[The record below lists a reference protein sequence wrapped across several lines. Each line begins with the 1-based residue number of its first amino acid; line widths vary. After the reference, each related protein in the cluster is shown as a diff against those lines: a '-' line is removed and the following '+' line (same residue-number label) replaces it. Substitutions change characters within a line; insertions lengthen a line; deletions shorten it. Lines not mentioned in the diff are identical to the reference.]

1 MDPHRI
7 MHLKASCVLTL
18 VCLWLVTAVA
28 VAGQTFELNN
38 PNQNNPNRPIKK
50 KKAGTAPAPVAPEN
64 QPSANGIGWGSS
76 IEVARDARAAQQAL
90 DKGDYRAAAAY
101 ATRAA
106 HAAPQ
111 NTGLWFL
118 LGYASRLAGQYPDS
132 VNAYKRGLQQQP
144 SSIAGL
150 SGLAQTYA
158 KMGRGAEAQ
167 DILKKVL
174 EANPRSVNDLL
185 LAGELALTADPS
197 KALEL
202 LKRGD
207 ALSPSARSELLI
219 ARAYQR
225 LNQPEASKQYLQRA
239 ESRDPNN
246 PDVLRAVAAFYR
258 DAGQYDPAIASL
270 KKAIGRAPDALPEL
284 AYTYQLSGK
293 RKEAADAYEQAAN
306 RSTRDANLQLSAA
319 QAVVNVGGFERAGT
333 FLKRAEA
340 VDPNSYRLHA
350 IRGQIASLE
359 DHNDEAITEY
369 KFAINHLPESVPE
382 GPLYPVSLHLSLFEM
397 YQRTED
403 AAAGNNELEAARA
416 TLAKITGVEEASRP
430 EFLRLRALVEADSNQ
445 FDAAEKDLKTA
456 LGIDPNNINL
466 MLNYANLL
474 WKTNRKQ
481 DAFTMY
487 AQALSIDPNSHSA
500 LTALGYLSRETA
512 DAATAEKYFTKLQ
525 SAYPND
531 FVSYLALG
539 DLYTSAR
546 KFPEAQQ
553 SYERA
558 HQLAP
563 GNALVVAGGTN
574 CALEAQQLPAAKKWL
589 ERADANPAI
598 ARNPQVMRERERYLT
613 RTGQYE
619 ESAKLGYQV
628 LEKLPRDPEAP
639 VYLAYDLVFL
649 NRYEEAAEIVKKYEP
664 ILPKDKDLHLIAGY
678 VLTHNGH
685 SREAEAEFTK
695 ALALEPTATGY
706 VNRGYVRNDLR
717 EATKAEQDFV
727 AALKLRPDYGEAH
740 LGLAYSYLQLRRAK
754 PALKEADLAGK
765 MMGESAST
773 HLARA
778 EAYRQQIMFRKA
790 EGEYRA
796 ALTFAPKDVQTHFA
810 LADALYRLHR
820 YADSIEA
827 LKSALGLGP
836 NDALVY
842 AEMARSYAQ
851 LGRTEDTIQAISQA
865 EKLSGDRKVLLA
877 TGEALL
883 TLKDRKAALQRYGR
897 ALDAPGPDRI
907 EIRLALARLFAQAGH
922 FEDAQQQVSFGLAE
936 ARVEEGNGVTAENL
950 LEAGQIMMSIDQF
963 DLAKKFFERAQAEG
977 ADDET
982 VSIGLAN
989 AYLATGETSSAKR
1002 MLKSV
1007 ANDSSNDQSYEYLIA
1022 QTNVYRQEQNI
1033 RPALTTFARAN
1044 LLVVGSEST
1053 ERDEM
1058 ALADQEGLPVTR
1070 NLSVQSEAF
1079 LNPIFEDINIYTLD
1093 ARLRGISS
1101 GALLPPPRSS
1111 YETRGDARYKLHF
1124 KGWPVISGLVEERNA
1139 RGTISIPSQFL
1150 IQKRNTYDT
1159 TFNGGITPVL
1169 HIGNNTITFNPGL
1182 QFTIRRDTLAPGAM
1196 NQNLFRQFLYLY
1208 TSPIANWVTISGGAT
1223 REAGPFTEQN
1233 LHSRDAAASI
1243 NFQVGRPWGRTA
1255 LITGYQGRDVLFRP
1269 FIREYYTTDSYVG
1282 IQRRFRANWTAAV
1295 LAEYLRSWRVEG
1307 SLYAIAQA
1315 MRPGFR
1321 LDYLPASHW
1330 AFHAAG
1336 TWSRGEGFHAYDNV
1350 SNEFLVSYTRGL
1362 QRPLTD
1368 GMGEVAVTY
1377 PMRFSFGVQQQTF
1390 YDFTG
1395 SNRVKVLPM
1404 IRFSVF

>member
-1 MDPHRI
+1 VI
-7 MHLKASCVLTL
+7 AITVS
-18 VCLWLVTAVA
+18 
-28 VAGQTFELNN
+28 GQTFELNTPSSN
-38 PNQNNPNRPIKK
+38 TPSNAKNKK
-50 KKAGTAPAPVAPEN
+50 KRTSSQANQGQQNSAPEN
-64 QPSANGIGWGSS
+64 QPSATGIGWGSS

-90 DKGDYRAAAAY
+90 DRGEYRAAAAF

-111 NTGLWFL
+111 NTGIWFL
-118 LGYASRLAGQYPDS
+118 LGYASRLAGQYADS
-132 VNAYKRGLQQQP
+132 ENAYKHGLQLQP
-144 SSIAGL
+144 NSIAGL

-174 EANPRSVNDLL
+174 AANPRSVNDLL
-185 LAGELALTADPS
+185 LAGELALTADPQ

-225 LNQPEASKQYLQRA
+225 LNQPEESKRFLQRA

-270 KKAIGRAPDALPEL
+270 KKAVGRAPDALSEL
-284 AYTYQLSGK
+284 GYTYQLAGK
-293 RKEAADAYEQAAN
+293 RKEAADAYTQAAN
-306 RSTRDANLQLSAA
+306 RSVRDANIQLSAA
-319 QAVVNVGGFERAGT
+319 QAVVNAGSLEQAET
-333 FLKRAEA
+333 FLKRAESI
-340 VDPNSYRLHA
+340 DPNSYRLHA
-350 IRGQIASLE
+350 IRGQVASLQ

-369 KFAINHLPESVPE
+369 KFAISHLPPSVPE
-382 GPLYPVSLHLSLFEM
+382 GPLYPASLHLSLYEM
-397 YQRTED
+397 YQRTEQAAAANGELD
-403 AAAGNNELEAARA
+403 AAREA
-416 TLAKITGVEEASRP
+416 LNKITGVEEASRP

-445 FDAAEKDLKTA
+445 FDAAEKDLKSATA
-456 LGIDPNNINL
+456 LDPNNINI

-474 WKTNRKQ
+474 WKMNRRQ
-481 DAFTMY
+481 EATQMY
-487 AQALSIDPNSHSA
+487 AKALTIDPNSHSA
-500 LTALGYLSRETA
+500 LTAMGYLARETSDTA
-512 DAATAEKYFTKLQ
+512 NAEKYFTKLRDL
-525 SAYPND
+525 YPDD
-531 FVSYLALG
+531 FVPYLALG

-546 KFPEAQQ
+546 KFPEAQE
-553 SYERA
+553 SYEKA

-574 CALEAQQLPAAKKWL
+574 SALEGQQLPTAKNWVD
-589 ERADANPAI
+589 RGDANPAI
-598 ARNPQVMRERERYLT
+598 ARNPQVMREKERYLT
-613 RTGQYE
+613 RSGQYE

-649 NRYEEAAEIVKKYEP
+649 DRYDEASEIVKKYEP

-678 VLTHNGH
+678 VFNHNGH
-685 SREAEAEFTK
+685 PRDAEGEFTK
-695 ALALEPTATGY
+695 ALELEPTATGY

-717 EATKAEQDFV
+717 EATKASQDFE
-727 AALKLRPDYGEAH
+727 AALKIRPDYGEAH

-754 PALKEADLAGK
+754 PALREAELAAK

-778 EAYRQQIMFRKA
+778 ESYRQQIMFRQA

-820 YADSIEA
+820 YPDSIEA

-851 LGRTEDTIQAISQA
+851 MNRTADTIQAVTQA

-883 TLKDRKAALQRYGR
+883 ALKDHKAAMQRYSR
-897 ALDAPGPDRI
+897 ALNAPGPDRI
-907 EIRLALARLFAQAGH
+907 EIRLALARLFAQAGD

-950 LEAGQIMMSIDQF
+950 IEAAQILMSINQF
-963 DLAKKFFERAQAEG
+963 PLAKKFFERAQAEG
-977 ADDET
+977 ADNET

-989 AYLATGETSSAKR
+989 AYLATGETDSAKR
-1002 MLKSV
+1002 MLASV
-1007 ANDSSNDQSYEYLIA
+1007 GNDPSNAENYEYLVA
-1022 QTNVYRQEQNI
+1022 KANVYRQQQQTL
-1033 RPALTTFARAN
+1033 PALTTFARAN
-1044 LLVVGSEST
+1044 QLVVGNEST
-1053 ERDEM
+1053 ERAEM
-1058 ALADQEGLPVTR
+1058 ALADQEGLPMTPNVS
-1070 NLSVQSEAF
+1070 LKSEASF
-1079 LNPIFEDINIYTLD
+1079 SPIFEDINIYTLD
-1093 ARLRGISS
+1093 ARLRGLTSS
-1101 GALLPPPRSS
+1101 NTLLPPPRAS
-1111 YETRGDARYKLHF
+1111 YETRGNERYKLHF
-1124 KGWPVISGLVEERNA
+1124 RGWPIISGLVEVRNA
-1139 RGTISIPSQFL
+1139 RGTVSIPSQFL

-1159 TFNGGITPVL
+1159 IFNGGINPVW

-1182 QFTIRRDTLAPGAM
+1182 QFTIRRDTLSPTAL

-1208 TSPIANWVTISGGAT
+1208 TSPIGNWLTISGSAT
-1223 REAGPFTEQN
+1223 REAGPFIDQN
-1233 LHSRDAAASI
+1233 LHSRDAAASL
-1243 NFQVGRPWGRTA
+1243 NFIVGRPWGKTA

-1269 FIREYYTTDSYVG
+1269 FIREYYTTDTYLGV
-1282 IQRRFRANWTAAV
+1282 QRRFRTNWTTSIY
-1295 LAEYLRSWRVEG
+1295 AEYLRSWRVEG
-1307 SLYAIAQA
+1307 SLFAIAQA
-1315 MRPGFR
+1315 MRPAFR
-1321 LDYLPASHW
+1321 LDYLPAGHW
-1330 AFHAAG
+1330 AFHASGA
-1336 TWSRGEGFHAYDNV
+1336 WSRGEGFHAYDNIN
-1350 SNEFLVSYTRGL
+1350 NEFLLSYTRGL
-1362 QRPLTD
+1362 QRSISD
-1368 GMGEVAVTY
+1368 GTAEVPVTY
-1377 PMRFSFGVQQQTF
+1377 PMRFSFGLQQQTF
-1390 YDFTG
+1390 YDFSG
-1395 SNRVKVLPM
+1395 SNRVKIVPV
-1404 IRFSVF
+1404 IRFNVF